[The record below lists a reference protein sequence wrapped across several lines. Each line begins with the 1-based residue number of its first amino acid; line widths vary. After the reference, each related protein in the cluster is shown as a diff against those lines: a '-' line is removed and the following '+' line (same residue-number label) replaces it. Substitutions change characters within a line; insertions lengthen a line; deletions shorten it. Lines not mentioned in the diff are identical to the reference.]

1 MLVQLDG
8 DSHIF
13 ALLIW
18 IQFHPSIY
26 NNSSRGH
33 TQIKKLNHKNIFY
46 LYNTTQRKNIFF
58 KNKINVYQKGEKKM
72 KSLTDWTLLSLCKG
86 AEQTSAMLR
95 SVLSSVNKERTNE
108 NRVKWNSFF
117 FHFYYK
123 KKERNKKKT
132 TAKQREIC
140 ECWTEPNKVI
150 VFPSPR
156 ICYPYCSW
164 ERNASFS
171 AGLSA
176 VVVSSQAAEAAANVT
191 PDTKEKRKK
200 KKEKPVQRGPGTCH
214 ISEGGSCVS
223 VYRDCGRTR
232 QRK

>member
-1 MLVQLDG
+1 
-8 DSHIF
+8 
-13 ALLIW
+13 
-18 IQFHPSIY
+18 
-26 NNSSRGH
+26 
-33 TQIKKLNHKNIFY
+33 
-46 LYNTTQRKNIFF
+46 
-58 KNKINVYQKGEKKM
+58 M
-72 KSLTDWTLLSLCKG
+72 KSLTDWALLSLCKG
-86 AEQTSAMLR
+86 AEQTSTMLR
-95 SVLSSVNKERTNE
+95 SISSVNKERTNE

-117 FHFYYK
+117 FTFITKRK
-123 KKERNKKKT
+123 KKQKKRT
-132 TAKQREIC
+132 TKQREIC

-150 VFPSPR
+150 VIPSPR